1 MNKAEIDDYMLHKS
15 LKKDS
20 KQIKDIENVTHDSYE
35 EDLSE
40 SSGSEE
46 EERRGED
53 EDEDMRY

>member
-1 MNKAEIDDYMLHKS
+1 MLHKS

-46 EERRGED
+46 EERGGED